1 MNEKEP
7 INTTEA
13 FLTRRRVLRLIAGVP
28 LAVTFGLLL
37 SPFLRFL
44 RPTLKP
50 LDLVGQSDQPTAA
63 APICTF
69 NVNDF
74 PKPWSCI
81 PILYFEKY
89 IEYNPEGYEIRKI
102 PGFIMRT
109 AKNEVVAF
117 SRICTYCRH
126 SQCVNFVD
134 DTSKYDYLPQ
144 SKTPVLVCPCDG
156 STFDPND
163 NGRVLCGPAYR
174 PLRRMTVCFDGEYYK
189 VIGLESGGIA

>member
-1 MNEKEP
+1 MNEKEHSNNP
-7 INTTEA
+7 EA

-28 LAVTFGLLL
+28 LVVTFGLLL

-50 LDLVGQSDQPTAA
+50 LDLLGQSDQPMAA
-63 APICTF
+63 TPIPTF
-69 NVNDF
+69 IDRDF
-74 PKPWSCI
+74 PRSWSCI
-81 PILYFEKY
+81 PFMYSQKY
-89 IEYNPEGYEIRKI
+89 IEYNPEGCEIRRI
-102 PGFIMRT
+102 PGFIMRK
-109 AKNEVVAF
+109 AKDEVVAF

-126 SQCVNFVD
+126 SQPVNFVD

-163 NGRVLCGPAYR
+163 NGRVLRGPAYL
-174 PLRRMTVCFDGEYYK
+174 PLRRMTVRFDGEYYT
-189 VIGLESGGIA
+189 VTGLESGGIA